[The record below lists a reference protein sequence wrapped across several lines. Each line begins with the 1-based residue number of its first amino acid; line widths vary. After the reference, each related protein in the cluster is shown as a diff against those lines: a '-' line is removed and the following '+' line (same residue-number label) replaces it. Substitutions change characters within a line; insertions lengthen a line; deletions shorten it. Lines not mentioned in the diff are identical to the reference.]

1 MLVKLREVFAQTH
14 VQVFQDV
21 LHLLLEGVLDLS
33 GVGKDKA
40 AHRGFLWGEAFQF
53 GGAEV
58 GRGQG
63 IVSLNLAR
71 DKLDPILELLISL
84 VEPRVLQY

>member
-1 MLVKLREVFAQTH
+1 MLVKLRQVFTQAH

-40 AHRGFLWGEAFQF
+40 AHRGFLWGEAFEF

-58 GRGQG
+58 GGRQR